1 MKFLLSV
8 YSNIKRMVKSH
19 ILILLILVLGVTVTS
34 TALNIYYSYSVG
46 LSSFASGANNA
57 ARIVDLNAKGLNQ
70 EGYLAVKEALN
81 KGKNSLYFYSVMSVE
96 SDTADYIGVCSEK
109 AVINTDTGEWVSLG
123 KVVVPYEF
131 MGKSFSVGDTVK
143 INGREFTVSGLYN
156 ASHYIPSLYSSRR
169 LTAADYAAAGIEMD
183 SSLKEE
189 GASPYDYTV
198 RDTPAIFMTY
208 DDFVS
213 LGLKGEVLRVRFNSA
228 LGDAKKEDFAQSI
241 GEYVLER
248 SGCDLPME
256 KLAMESAEA
265 VLTQEYYSKFLIC
278 IFIVLL
284 SLINAIMLFCF
295 VLKKNQKDN
304 LLLKSLGATDFRI
317 ILLSCAE
324 MGIYTVVAFT
334 VGFYLARLI
343 CKVTD
348 LNDYVLYMGL
358 SQYITL
364 LAAVL
369 AITLITVAVAQKSFL
384 KHIKAKEK
392 SHDHSAGKLAM
403 NLGLK
408 QLYLTLK
415 NYSLTFLRE
424 LIIIL
429 QVVCVAFSFTF
440 SATYVFEKGTN
451 QRLINRYLGE
461 EEMFVFSANNYVLER
476 SMNSGIIYDME
487 NLRSAYIDGIYNKL
501 LSLEGMEKIA
511 IQNPQTITFTDSSV
525 EMLYVQNK
533 ALIETFKP
541 KMKSGKWLTEW
552 AGGIDYKELGYVPM
566 VISEPVAKLNNLKV
580 GDSIEDCILGTYYMH
595 KSYKQ
600 EVPRYTVKI
609 VGIIA
614 ENSKVYANGAYP
626 ITLNYVLQEV
636 VTKNPPEF
644 VKETGAPEESINIS
658 CYIPKIY
665 EDGVDIFP
673 DVMYYIHPL
682 LFPDS
687 PERIEEWN
695 EAVSEYGKI
704 YDLREIAKGM
714 DYLYDEGTS
723 EYTFHLWITSG
734 LLAVGIAG
742 YNLLSIERN
751 KKIYGVYFS
760 CGMPFKKAIGI
771 SMGANAV
778 IFVLGGFIGSVW
790 GLISADST
798 RGMMLDTKIYSICTA
813 IGFIIVMFL
822 ISSITMLIQMSRLSP
837 VNMIR
842 KGK

>member
-8 YSNIKRMVKSH
+8 YNNIKRMVKSH
-19 ILILLILVLGVTVTS
+19 ILILLILVLGITVTS

-57 ARIVDLNAKGLNQ
+57 ARIVDLSAKGLNN

-96 SDTADYIGVCSEK
+96 SDIADYIGVCSEE
-109 AVINTDTGEWVSLG
+109 AVINIDTGEWVSLG

-131 MGKSFSVGDTVK
+131 MGKSFAVGDIIE

-156 ASHYIPSLYSSRR
+156 ASHYIPSLFSSRR

-213 LGLKGEVLRVRFNSA
+213 LGLKGDVLRVRFDSA

-241 GEYVLER
+241 GKYVLEQ
-248 SGCDLPME
+248 SGCELPME
-256 KLAMESAEA
+256 QLAMESAEA

-295 VLKKNQKDN
+295 ILKKNQKDN
-304 LLLKSLGATDFRI
+304 LLLKSLGATELKI
-317 ILLSCAE
+317 ILLSCVE

-369 AITLITVAVAQKSFL
+369 AVTLVTVAVAQKSFL
-384 KHIKAKEK
+384 KNIKLKEK
-392 SHDHSAGKLAM
+392 SHTHSAGKLAKS
-403 NLGLK
+403 LGLK
-408 QLYLTLK
+408 QVYLTLK
-415 NYSLTFLRE
+415 NYSPAFLRE

-440 SATYVFEKGTN
+440 SATYVFEKGAN

-461 EEMFVFSANNYVLER
+461 EEMFVFASNNNVLER
-476 SMNSGIIYDME
+476 RMNSAIIYDTE

-511 IQNPQTITFTDSSV
+511 IQNPQIITFTDSSL
-525 EMLYVQNK
+525 EMLYVSNQ

-541 KMKSGKWLTEW
+541 KMKSGKWLTQW

-566 VISEPVAKLNNLKV
+566 VISEPVAELNNLKV
-580 GDSIEDCILGTYYMH
+580 GDCIENCILGVYYTY
-595 KSYKQ
+595 KSHKQ
-600 EVPRYTVKI
+600 EVPLYTVKI

-644 VKETGAPEESINIS
+644 VKETGAPEESINTS

-665 EDGVDIFP
+665 ENGVDIFP
-673 DVMYYIHPL
+673 DVMYSMHPL

-723 EYTFHLWITSG
+723 EYTYHLWITSG

-742 YNLLSIERN
+742 YNLLSMERN

-771 SMGANAV
+771 SMGANAI
-778 IFVLGGFIGSVW
+778 IFVLGGVIGSLW

-822 ISSITMLIQMSRLSP
+822 ISSITMLIQMSKLSP